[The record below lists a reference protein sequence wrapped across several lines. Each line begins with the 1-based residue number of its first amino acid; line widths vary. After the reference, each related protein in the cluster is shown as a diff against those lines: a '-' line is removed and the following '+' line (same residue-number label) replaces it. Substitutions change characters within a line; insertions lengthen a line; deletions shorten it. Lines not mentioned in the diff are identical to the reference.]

1 MELSNQLFLASSK
14 LLDGQFGVIK
24 QVVIFRLKDRS
35 QFGLK
40 IEKKKSKMYTINI
53 FLSKSRV
60 HGSFGVSNQAGV

>member
-24 QVVIFRLKDRS
+24 QVIIFRLKDRS

-60 HGSFGVSNQAGV
+60 HGGFGVSNQAGA